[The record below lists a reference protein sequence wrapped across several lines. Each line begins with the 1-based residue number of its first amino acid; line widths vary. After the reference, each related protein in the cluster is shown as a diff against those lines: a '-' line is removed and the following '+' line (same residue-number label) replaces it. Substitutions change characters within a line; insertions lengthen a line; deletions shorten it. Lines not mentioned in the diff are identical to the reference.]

1 MIVALKIIGIALA
14 IVVVLFCLDR
24 VLLVMERRGW
34 IYYRKRKPEGG
45 ATGSLFLEMQS
56 FVEPSIKEVTE
67 HRHVEALGKDD
78 AIGDTLEPDRVCDR
92 DDERDEPGSPE
103 TDGARHLSTSET
115 DTPYRIG

>member
-1 MIVALKIIGIALA
+1 MIVALKIIGTVFA

-24 VLLVMERRGW
+24 VLLAMERRGW

-45 ATGSLFLEMQS
+45 ATGSVFLEMQS
-56 FVEPSIKEVTE
+56 FVEPSIRAVME

-78 AIGDTLEPDRVCDR
+78 AIGDTLEPDRVGDR

-115 DTPYRIG
+115 DTP

>member
-1 MIVALKIIGIALA
+1 MIVALKIIGIVFA

-24 VLLVMERRGW
+24 VLLAMERHGW

-67 HRHVEALGKDD
+67 QRHVEALGKDD
-78 AIGDTLEPDRVCDR
+78 AIGHTPEPNRVGDR
-92 DDERDEPGSPE
+92 DDERDETGDQPSM
-103 TDGARHLSTSET
+103 
-115 DTPYRIG
+115 